1 VIKYIALIL
10 QSMQR
15 YDGRDLGASPHIA
28 ILGSCKLGNFIV
40 TIPMLRILRNKYPGA
55 VIDFWGSEITKD
67 FELALCGKNQPLDWR
82 KSWDK
87 KYSEIKEIFNSFT
100 DRTRRYSNYDLLIN
114 CDGFNPFTQ
123 ALSCLFKPKYLA
135 GAGLREDGRSLLEWG
150 LLPNQRFLAD
160 KDWDSI
166 EFIKRYSEF
175 FKSNYIAELLCRM
188 VFLNPS
194 ADDLALIDLPWEEPG
209 FDVPEILIHCTTA
222 RSAKIWPFDNWREV
236 LAFCQTEQIKVGLIG
251 ASPQIQASEYHSQG
265 GEDSLIKNFPS
276 ILTDLRGKT
285 NLIQLAGACKLAR
298 GTISVDAGP
307 MHVSAGVGSK
317 TLAIVGN
324 DKHGDGVSPI
334 RLWLPRT
341 KFCERTISDYST
353 TSFADN
359 NYRNDNLM
367 IAKKCMNGVPP
378 SQIIDW
384 IKSL

>member
-1 VIKYIALIL
+1 
-10 QSMQR
+10 M
-15 YDGRDLGASPHIA
+15 
-28 ILGSCKLGNFIV
+28 
-40 TIPMLRILRNKYPGA
+40 
-55 VIDFWGSEITKD
+55 
-67 FELALCGKNQPLDWR
+67 CGENQPLDWR
-82 KSWDK
+82 ASWDK
-87 KYSEIKEIFNSFT
+87 RYSEIKEIFNSFT
-100 DRTRRYSNYDLLIN
+100 DRINKYSNYDLLIN

-123 ALSCLFKPKYLA
+123 AISSLFKPKYLA
-135 GAGLREDGRSLLEWG
+135 GAGIRQDGRSLLEWG

-166 EFIKRYSEF
+166 EFIKRYSKYF
-175 FKSNYIAELLCRM
+175 NSNYIAELLCRM

-222 RSAKIWPFDNWREV
+222 RSAKIWPFDNWTDV
-236 LAFCQTEQIKVGLIG
+236 LIFCQTEQIKVGLIG

-265 GEDSLIKNFPS
+265 GEEGLLQNFPS
-276 ILTDLRGKT
+276 TLTDLRGKT

-307 MHVSAGVGSK
+307 MHVSSGVGSK

-324 DKHGDGVSPI
+324 DKRGDGVSPI

-341 KFCERTISDYST
+341 KLCERTISDYST

-359 NYRNDNLM
+359 HYSNDNLK
-367 IAKKCMNGVPP
+367 IAKKCMNGVAPA
-378 SQIIDW
+378 QIIDW

>member
-1 VIKYIALIL
+1 
-10 QSMQR
+10 MQR

>member
-1 VIKYIALIL
+1 
-10 QSMQR
+10 MQR

-28 ILGSCKLGNFIV
+28 ILGSCKLGKFIV

>member
-1 VIKYIALIL
+1 
-10 QSMQR
+10 MQR

-209 FDVPEILIHCTTA
+209 FDVSEILIHCTTA

-265 GEDSLIKNFPS
+265 GEDSLMKKFPS

>member
-1 VIKYIALIL
+1 
-10 QSMQR
+10 MQR

-135 GAGLREDGRSLLEWG
+135 GAGLREDGRSLLEWD

>member
-1 VIKYIALIL
+1 
-10 QSMQR
+10 MQR

-251 ASPQIQASEYHSQG
+251 ASPQIQGSEYHSQG

-285 NLIQLAGACKLAR
+285 NLIQLAGACKLAK

-353 TSFADN
+353 TSFSDN

>member
-1 VIKYIALIL
+1 
-10 QSMQR
+10 MQR

-353 TSFADN
+353 TSFSDN

>member
-1 VIKYIALIL
+1 
-10 QSMQR
+10 MQR

-359 NYRNDNLM
+359 NYSNDNLK

>member
-1 VIKYIALIL
+1 
-10 QSMQR
+10 MQR

-285 NLIQLAGACKLAR
+285 NLIQLAGACKLAK

>member
-1 VIKYIALIL
+1 
-10 QSMQR
+10 MQR

-40 TIPMLRILRNKYPGA
+40 TIPMLRILRDKYPGA

>member
-1 VIKYIALIL
+1 
-10 QSMQR
+10 MQR

-222 RSAKIWPFDNWREV
+222 RSAKVWPFDNWREV

-324 DKHGDGVSPI
+324 NKHGDGVSPI